1 MTMPSPSST
10 SPATIDALEMEI
22 QQLEEMKTSAMKRV
36 DEVEQQREKMRKERN
51 AAQQEVA
58 RLQVNYQL
66 GIRFYI
72 MTIVSV
78 TP

>member
-51 AAQQEVA
+51 AAQQEVG